1 MCVEPFKNVF
11 SCGHTINGN
20 HLCER
25 AQRLVKSLCNP
36 KPSQDIPHHHKC
48 WRCVAYARDP
58 DNCKEPPGEPDID
71 VSNAPKEEAG
81 KCVVGT
87 CKPFPKRKYDAD
99 KGDWVELE

>member
-36 KPSQDIPHHHKC
+36 KPSQDIPHYHKC

-58 DNCKEPPGEPDID
+58 DNCKEPPGELDID

-99 KGDWVELE
+99 KGDWVELG